1 LRSAGSAECSYSM
14 LPIRPF
20 PASVSG
26 MASVAQTTLGEQLRI
41 YPFEDD
47 LARVE
52 EFEIGTT

>member
-1 LRSAGSAECSYSM
+1 M

-20 PASVSG
+20 PTRVSG

-41 YPFEDD
+41 YHLEDD

-52 EFEIGTT
+52 ECEIGTTRAEVSHD